1 MRTTVTLDP
10 DVVAALQRVARE
22 RGLSFKAVL
31 NDAVRRGLSGEPT
44 RRRYRTPSRDLGLRA
59 GVDIDKALALA
70 AGDEDAEILRKLAL
84 RK

>member
-10 DVVAALQRVARE
+10 DVVAALQRAVRE
-22 RGLSFKAVL
+22 RGMSFKAVL
-31 NDAVRRGLSGEPT
+31 NDAVRRGLSGEST

-70 AGDEDAEILRKLAL
+70 AGDEDAETLRKLAL

>member
-10 DVVAALQRVARE
+10 DVAAALQLAARQ
-22 RGLSFKAVL
+22 RGTTFKAVL

-44 RRRYRTPSRDLGLRA
+44 RRRYRTPSRDMGLRA
-59 GVDIDKALALA
+59 GIDIDEALALA
-70 AGDEDAEILRKLAL
+70 AADEDAETLRKLAL